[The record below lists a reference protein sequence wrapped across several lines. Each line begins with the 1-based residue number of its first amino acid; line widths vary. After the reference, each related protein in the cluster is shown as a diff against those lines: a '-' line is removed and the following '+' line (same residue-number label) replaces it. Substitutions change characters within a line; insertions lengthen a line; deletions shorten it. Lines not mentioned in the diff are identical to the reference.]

1 MTKTDITAL
10 PAADAEQ
17 QHLLDEIANSEFVDA
32 VHHEFAVRCS
42 NCGTTQP
49 VTISF
54 RELPEQETSR

>member
-17 QHLLDEIANSEFVDA
+17 QHLLDEITHPDLYDA
-32 VHHEFAVRCS
+32 VHHDFAVRCS

-54 RELPEQETSR
+54 RELPEEAGR